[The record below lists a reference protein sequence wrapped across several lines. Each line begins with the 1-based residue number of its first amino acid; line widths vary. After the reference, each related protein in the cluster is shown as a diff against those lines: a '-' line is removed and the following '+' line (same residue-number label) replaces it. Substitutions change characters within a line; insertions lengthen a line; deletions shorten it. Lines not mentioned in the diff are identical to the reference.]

1 MYALVFKGGT
11 AQHWNDFAGDGTLT
25 QSSLDL
31 GFRQVAFF
39 QVLVHQFFGRFSSG
53 LNHVFAPLGS
63 FSRQVRR
70 NVAVF
75 KLHALRS
82 VIPDNRFH
90 LDQIDNTGKEVFS
103 ADRHLDRHWVGFQA
117 RTHLIVDLEE
127 VGAGTVHLVH
137 EGQTWH
143 FVLVSLTP
151 YRFRLWLHA
160 ADCTVNHAGAIQH
173 AHRTFHFNGEVNV
186 AWGVDDVD
194 VVGWEV
200 VCHAF
205 PEARNSSRGNRD
217 AALLLLCHPVGGGS
231 AIMDFAQLVVHAGVE
246 QNALGGGRLTCIDVS
261 GDTDIAVALNGGLAG
276 HN

>member
-1 MYALVFKGGT
+1 MQFGR
-11 AQHWNDFAGDGTLT
+11 D
-25 QSSLDL
+25 
-31 GFRQVAFF
+31 
-39 QVLVHQFFGRFSSG
+39 VLV
-53 LNHVFAPLGS
+53 LE
-63 FSRQVRR
+63 
-70 NVAVF
+70 
-75 KLHALRS
+75 LHALAGFVPNDRLH
-82 VIPDNRFH
+82 FQ
-90 LDQIDNTGKEVFS
+90 QIDDALEAVFS
-103 ADRHLDRHWVGFQA
+103 ADWHHDGHRVGLQA
-117 RTHLIVDLEE
+117 VLQLVVDLEE

-194 VVGWEV
+194 VVSWEV

-217 AALLLLCHPVGGGS
+217 TALLLLCHPVGGGS
-231 AIMDFAQLVVHAGVE
+231 AIMDFAQLVVHACVE
-246 QNALGGGRLTCIDVS
+246 QDALGRGRLTCIDVS
-261 GDTDIAVALNGGLAG
+261 GDTDITIALNGGLAG